1 MKKFYLVIVLLV
13 TALFFSACN
22 LGGGG
27 LKEGNGQIKMFY
39 PGMTNDSG
47 ELLRAYATAAQKSG
61 VTLQAQVAST
71 TEYSTLDA
79 LITAQDYP
87 DMIQVTGTTDMTT
100 YIANEFLLP
109 LDEYIDEYCPNIK
122 KVLDAHPDFVS
133 QITWKDGHIYHLPT
147 INTDMPS
154 VQKAIVVRED
164 WLNLYRTAAS
174 KAANWEPSTPAEYT
188 AMFDWWYANITP
200 VDNTGAPLTGEKVV
214 CYFDRKGGRPEQNL
228 SGLLGVLG
236 SQYFFYYKSDMTVG
250 FAPETPEFKVAL
262 EEAAKWW
269 ERGYIDTNFFN
280 KSASKSARENY
291 WVNTN
296 KGGLTHDYITGTYTY
311 IEGLNAMSEGANLT
325 TLAPISGQ
333 LGTTDAALF
342 VLGGQAI
349 TTKAQ
354 DTLACLKF
362 LDYLW
367 SEEGQVLTNWGYEG
381 ETFEYNQN
389 GDPVLINGWTKDTL
403 REIGVRNP
411 DISGVSNND
420 IEYEGGMP
428 QNVKDAMEYNKR
440 YLRLF
445 SDCDWF
451 RVEAQNYVTSMDAT
465 ELQTNL
471 SNIRSALDAYIQGV
485 IMGQKNLTSD
495 YDAFMA
501 QVNGLKLAE
510 TKAGCENAFRNLCE
524 SYGITADRLK

>member
-1 MKKFYLVIVLLV
+1 
-13 TALFFSACN
+13 
-22 LGGGG
+22 
-27 LKEGNGQIKMFY
+27 
-39 PGMTNDSG
+39 
-47 ELLRAYATAAQKSG
+47 
-61 VTLQAQVAST
+61 
-71 TEYSTLDA
+71 
-79 LITAQDYP
+79 
-87 DMIQVTGTTDMTT
+87 
-100 YIANEFLLP
+100 
-109 LDEYIDEYCPNIK
+109 
-122 KVLDAHPDFVS
+122 
-133 QITWKDGHIYHLPT
+133 
-147 INTDMPS
+147 
-154 VQKAIVVRED
+154 
-164 WLNLYRTAAS
+164 
-174 KAANWEPSTPAEYT
+174 
-188 AMFDWWYANITP
+188 
-200 VDNTGAPLTGEKVV
+200 
-214 CYFDRKGGRPEQNL
+214 
-228 SGLLGVLG
+228 
-236 SQYFFYYKSDMTVG
+236 MTVG

-367 SEEGQVLTNWGYEG
+367 SEEGQLLTNWGYEG

-428 QNVKDAMEYNKR
+428 QNVKDSMEYNKR
-440 YLRLF
+440 YLRII

-524 SYGITADRLK
+524 SYGITTDRLQ